1 MGTDIYMHA
10 EVKRNGAWRL
20 ILEEN
25 VEYHPEKNAQRREP
39 IKVYTGRDY
48 NLFAVLADVR
58 NPNGRTVDDSKFDVI
73 APPRG
78 LPRDLSPEM
87 RDLVEEWGEDWA
99 ISLSWLLLS
108 EILDFDWHGKV
119 MHFEAMVDARA
130 AHLFVEDEPFPFGK
144 WPKDVQKGYSTIM
157 RDGVMVRW
165 ADTYAASVGEG
176 VLELFKGL
184 TRYGDPSQVRLVF
197 WFSH

>member
-10 EVKRNGAWRL
+10 EVKRNGAWRPVS
-20 ILEEN
+20 LEEN
-25 VEYHPEKNAQRREP
+25 TEYHLEKNAQLREP
-39 IKVYTGRDY
+39 IEVYKGRNY
-48 NLFAVLADVR
+48 NLFSVLADVR
-58 NPNGRTVDDSKFDVI
+58 NPGGRTRDGRKFDVI

-78 LPRDLSPEM
+78 LPEDLSPEM
-87 RDLVEEWGEDWA
+87 RDLVEEWVM
-99 ISLSWLLLS
+99 SPSWLLLS
-108 EILDFDWHGKV
+108 EILDFDWRGKV

-130 AHLFVEDEPFPFGK
+130 AHLFVEDEPFPFSK
-144 WPKDVQKGYSTIM
+144 WPKDVQMGYSVIE
-157 RDGVMVRW
+157 RDGVMVWW

-184 TRYGDPSQVRLVF
+184 TQYGDPSQVRLVF

>member
-10 EVKRNGAWRL
+10 EVKRNGAWQL
-20 ILEEN
+20 ILEN
-25 VEYHPEKNAQRREP
+25 TEYHPEKNAQRREP

-48 NLFAVLADVR
+48 NLFAILANVR
-58 NPNGRTVDDSKFDVI
+58 NPNGRTVDDKKFDVI

-78 LPRDLSPEM
+78 LPKDLSPEI
-87 RDLVEEWGEDWA
+87 RDWFENWA
-99 ISLSWLLLS
+99 MSPSWLLLS
-108 EILDFDWHGKV
+108 EILNFDWHGKV

-130 AHLFVEDEPFPFGK
+130 AHLFVEDEPFPSDK
-144 WPKDVQKGYSTIM
+144 WPEDVQKGYSTIM
-157 RDGVMVRW
+157 RDGVTVRW

-176 VLELFKGL
+176 VLELFNKLKQHGE
-184 TRYGDPSQVRLVF
+184 PSQVRLVF